1 MEIGLLDKKYK
12 VLIVRKQN
20 KNTYLRV
27 KPDFT
32 VLVTTG
38 PFTTEK
44 EVLKLLEKN
53 KDFLIRTIKKRERQ
67 SLINDNF
74 YYLGNK
80 YDIIIFKQSNNV
92 EIDGNKI
99 YVSSMKE
106 LDKWYQSEMKEIF
119 NKQLIYNYERFTEN
133 IKLPKLRIRKMKT
146 RWGVCN
152 ITNEIITL
160 NSELL
165 KYDLSVINYVI
176 IHELAHLIYP
186 NHSAMF
192 WDVVSKYCPNYK
204 KIRKFMRE

>member
-1 MEIGLLDKKYK
+1 SKSI
-12 VLIVRKQN
+12 
-20 KNTYLRV
+20 
-27 KPDFT
+27 
-32 VLVTTG
+32 
-38 PFTTEK
+38 
-44 EVLKLLEKN
+44 
-53 KDFLIRTIKKRERQ
+53 
-67 SLINDNF
+67 INNMF

-80 YDIIIFKQSNNV
+80 YDINIFKQSNNV